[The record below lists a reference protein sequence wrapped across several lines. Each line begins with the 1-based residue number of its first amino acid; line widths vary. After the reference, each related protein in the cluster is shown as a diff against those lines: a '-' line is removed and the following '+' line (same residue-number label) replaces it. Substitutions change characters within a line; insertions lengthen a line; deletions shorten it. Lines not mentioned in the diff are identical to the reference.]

1 MKSLSVPKKEEF
13 RQKSQTIQ
21 AKDRTCSR
29 IREQNDRQKRSDMG
43 ERSHRYRSYRYRQ
56 QSGDYASFEFTPFRI
71 FSSLFV
77 TIQNGRNFP
86 NLQKRIIN
94 NG

>member
-56 QSGDYASFEFTPFRI
+56 QSGDYASFEFT
-71 FSSLFV
+71 
-77 TIQNGRNFP
+77 
-86 NLQKRIIN
+86 LQLIYSN
-94 NG
+94 H

>member
-29 IREQNDRQKRSDMG
+29 IREQNYRQKRSDMG
-43 ERSHRYRSYRYRQ
+43 ERSHRYLSYRYRQ
-56 QSGDYASFEFTPFRI
+56 QSGDYASFEFTY
-71 FSSLFV
+71 
-77 TIQNGRNFP
+77 NGTSGEYV
-86 NLQKRIIN
+86 II
-94 NG
+94 GGGTSFEYF